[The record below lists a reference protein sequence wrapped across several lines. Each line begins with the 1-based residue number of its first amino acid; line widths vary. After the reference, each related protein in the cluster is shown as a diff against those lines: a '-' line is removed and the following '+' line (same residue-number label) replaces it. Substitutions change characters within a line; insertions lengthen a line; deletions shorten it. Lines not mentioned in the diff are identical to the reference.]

1 MGKTIAEKILASHTN
16 DGKANAGEI
25 VEARVDL
32 LMVHEVLGSRIIP
45 ILDDMGFKKVW
56 DPNRVLVV
64 NDHWAPASDINSA
77 EIHRRNRSFVREH
90 GITNFCDVDCG
101 ISHQVLPE
109 MGLVVPGALIVG
121 SDSHSTTYGAFNA
134 FSTGLAATDSALILA
149 TGESWF
155 RVPETMKIVVKGE
168 LPNRVMSKDLILKII
183 SDLGPDGA
191 NYQSMEFHG
200 STIDTMSVGE
210 RMTMCNMTVEAG
222 AKCSPIPINQDVRFW
237 MDNFAPKKKWKE
249 VTTDTDAEFIDER
262 HYDLS
267 DELLE
272 PIVAPPDLPTNG
284 KSVAEVAGV
293 PIDQAFIGSCTNGR
307 IGDLII
313 AAEILKGRKIH
324 DGVRLIITP
333 ASKAT
338 YMEALERG
346 IIKILMEA
354 GGIVTNST
362 CGACVGGH
370 LGVLGAGEVCISST
384 NRNFRGRMGH
394 PDSRIYLAS
403 PATVAASALKGV
415 ITDPRWIEYGKGL

>member
-1 MGKTIAEKILASHTN
+1 
-16 DGKANAGEI
+16 
-25 VEARVDL
+25 
-32 LMVHEVLGSRIIP
+32 
-45 ILDDMGFKKVW
+45 
-56 DPNRVLVV
+56 
-64 NDHWAPASDINSA
+64 
-77 EIHRRNRSFVREH
+77 
-90 GITNFCDVDCG
+90 
-101 ISHQVLPE
+101 
-109 MGLVVPGALIVG
+109 MGLVVPGAIIVG

-134 FSTGLAATDSALILA
+134 FSTGLAATDSALILS
-149 TGESWF
+149 TGETWF
-155 RVPETMKIVVKGE
+155 RVPETLKIVINGN
-168 LPNRVMSKDLILKII
+168 LPNRVMSKDLILRII

-200 STIDTMSVGE
+200 STIDTMSIGE

-222 AKCSPIPINQDVRFW
+222 AKCSPMPINQGVRSW
-237 MDNFAPKKKWKE
+237 MEDYAPKKKWE
-249 VTTDTDAEFIDER
+249 AVTIDTDAEFIDER
-262 HYDLS
+262 NYDFT
-267 DELLE
+267 DEPLE

-284 KSVAEVAGV
+284 KPVGEIAGV
-293 PIDQAFIGSCTNGR
+293 PIDQAFLGSCTNGR

-338 YMEALERG
+338 YMEALEQG

-415 ITDPRWIEYGKGL
+415 ITDPRSV